1 MKWIV
6 SLIKKVF
13 SEKRTPKYLSGKKI
27 VLRLR
32 SSKIDGLDRGAV
44 PRISTNL

>member
-1 MKWIV
+1 
-6 SLIKKVF
+6 
-13 SEKRTPKYLSGKKI
+13 

-32 SSKIDGLDRGAV
+32 SSRIDGLDRGAV